1 MGSCSPLGEEG
12 LGAPF
17 LSSHPPPLVRA
28 PLVPASIYSTTTS
41 KPPIHLPPS
50 TSSTV
55 PVSLCTSCCASSHLP
70 ACPTLLSAFSTLH
83 PQPCSRPILP
93 LGPPLGS
100 TTTQCTVETLEQM
113 SSARYRSK
121 SASAGDPR
129 LEQTRLLFG
138 SESELLVAA
147 RRCLYRVGM
156 QHATLSSTHNI
167 QRDEHMETGSNG
179 WERRK
184 FHKQSISTRQ

>member
-70 ACPTLLSAFSTLH
+70 ACPTHCYLHSLPCTLSTMQQTH
-83 PQPCSRPILP
+83 PAPW
-93 LGPPLGS
+93 PPTRLNHN
-100 TTTQCTVETLEQM
+100 TVQYTLEQM

-138 SESELLVAA
+138 SESELLIAA
-147 RRCLYRVGM
+147 LRGPVLIPSR
-156 QHATLSSTHNI
+156 HATCDIVFNPYS
-167 QRDEHMETGSNG
+167 EGG
-179 WERRK
+179 APGKWV
-184 FHKQSISTRQ
+184 

>member
-83 PQPCSRPILP
+83 PQPCRPILP

-100 TTTQCTVETLEQM
+100 TTTQCTVDTLEQM

-138 SESELLVAA
+138 SESELLIAA
-147 RRCLYRVGM
+147 HQCLYRVGM
-156 QHATLSSTHNI
+156 QHATLSSTHI
-167 QRDEHMETGSNG
+167 QRDEHMESGSSE
-179 WERRK
+179 WK
-184 FHKQSISTRQ
+184 FHKQSTSTK

>member
-70 ACPTLLSAFSTLH
+70 VCPTLLSAFSTLH

-100 TTTQCTVETLEQM
+100 TTTQCSTHWSRWAVQGIGAKVHPQAIPGLSRRGCYLGQRVSC
-113 SSARYRSK
+113 SS
-121 SASAGDPR
+121 
-129 LEQTRLLFG
+129 LL
-138 SESELLVAA
+138 SVAQ
-147 RRCLYRVGM
+147 CLYRVGM
-156 QHATLSSTHNI
+156 QHATLSSTHI
-167 QRDEHMETGSNG
+167 QREEHLESGSSE
-179 WERRK
+179 WK
-184 FHKQSISTRQ
+184 FHKQSTSTR